1 MSDDH
6 AAHIDKHVKI
16 YMIVF
21 ASLLVLTV
29 ATVGAAK
36 IDIGVAPG
44 IALGLAIATVKG
56 SLVALFFMHLK
67 GEKRWITWTMILTM
81 FFFFV
86 LLMLPFMD
94 FM

>member
-29 ATVGAAK
+29 ATVGAA
-36 IDIGVAPG
+36 
-44 IALGLAIATVKG
+44 LHT
-56 SLVALFFMHLK
+56 LVD
-67 GEKRWITWTMILTM
+67 RR
-81 FFFFV
+81 
-86 LLMLPFMD
+86 
-94 FM
+94 